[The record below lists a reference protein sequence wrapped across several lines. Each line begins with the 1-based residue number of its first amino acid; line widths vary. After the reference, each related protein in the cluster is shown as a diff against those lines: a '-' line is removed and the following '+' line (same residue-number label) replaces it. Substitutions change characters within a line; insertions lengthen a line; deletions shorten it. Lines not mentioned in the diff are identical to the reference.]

1 MLRYYGILFSCGHY
15 KKIRTAEAAF
25 LFGFYKHRLTGGA
38 KNCPMKPLQQ
48 KLNNETI
55 TKGRLFFLSSA
66 FPYSYFVR
74 IQTNKLVSL
83 W

>member
-1 MLRYYGILFSCGHY
+1 MLRYYGILFFRGHY

-55 TKGRLFFLSSA
+55 TK
-66 FPYSYFVR
+66 
-74 IQTNKLVSL
+74 
-83 W
+83 